1 MIPLQRWAVSG
12 FHKKPLFEDIIMTL
26 KFSIFIFR
34 RKISIPISIITL
46 LLLSC
51 TGTKDGLIL
60 TEKDN
65 GKAVVVTKGDTFKLR
80 LKAQL
85 STGYSWKIINY
96 NDRIM
101 TIGKPEIETLKK
113 DVIGGIDY
121 QIFSIGTRDRG
132 EGEIVLHYLQPWQKG
147 IKPLQTYTIKIRV
160 E

>member
-1 MIPLQRWAVSG
+1 
-12 FHKKPLFEDIIMTL
+12 MTL
-26 KFSIFIFR
+26 KFPIFIFR
-34 RKISIPISIITL
+34 RKIHISISILIL

-85 STGYSWKIINY
+85 STGYSWKIINF
-96 NDRIM
+96 NNRII
-101 TIGKPEIETLKK
+101 TVGKPEIETLKK
-113 DVIGGIDY
+113 DVVGGIDY
-121 QIFSIGTRDRG
+121 QIFSIGTIDSG

-147 IKPLQTYTIKIRV
+147 VKPLQIYTIKIRV